1 MVGRLARVRE
11 MAHNE
16 VDRHWQLLD
25 FVLERRERVAPY
37 QAGTAPTAMPLPNTA
52 TLLERL
58 RYAAGVELAVMLEY
72 RRRRGR
78 CAGRCWS
85 AADVK
90 RRHPSGFCRDPA
102 HRDWRDAPRPRGQR
116 PDRRAVAARRV
127 RAGPRRRGGD
137 PLGGPGEHQALQFRA
152 AEPATMDDFIEIEA
166 PSMSVDGLYAR
177 IYATLLAGAGTEEQV
192 QAVRTLTSEGGD
204 HFQTFLFVR
213 EWLGR
218 HAPST
223 YLVAGDLPTPPEA
236 PNTKPCSSAS
246 PLLTALY
253 DGYKAG
259 IPAGAG
265 TINAARA
272 SMLGQTGIEGA
283 LDAVA
288 AAGLLVK
295 FDPIADPRF
304 APIPHP

>member
-1 MVGRLARVRE
+1 M
-11 MAHNE
+11 
-16 VDRHWQLLD
+16 RH
-25 FVLERRERVAPY
+25 V
-37 QAGTAPTAMPLPNTA
+37 
-52 TLLERL
+52 
-58 RYAAGVELAVMLEY
+58 
-72 RRRRGR
+72 
-78 CAGRCWS
+78 
-85 AADVK
+85 
-90 RRHPSGFCRDPA
+90 
-102 HRDWRDAPRPRGQR
+102 
-116 PDRRAVAARRV
+116 RAVNDLIAGLSLPGAFEPALGVAAEI
-127 RAGPRRRGGD
+127 
-137 PLGGPGEHQALQFRA
+137 PLGAPGDHQALQFRA
-152 AEPATMDDFIEIEA
+152 AEPATIDDFIEIEA

-177 IYATLLAGAGTEEQV
+177 IHATLLAGAGTEEQV

-223 YLVAGDLPTPPEA
+223 YLVAGEPADPA
-236 PNTKPCSSAS
+236 GS
-246 PLLTALY
+246 PQHQALQQRFTDLLTALY